1 MARLGYALTAMVTP
15 FADDLSVDHKR
26 AAELAEYLVAHKSDG
41 LVVAGTTGESP
52 TLSAEEKLGLFRTVR
67 DAVGPDIVVIG
78 GTGSNDTRSS
88 IELTRA
94 ASELGIL
101 DGVMLV
107 GPYYNKPSQ
116 EGLYQHFRACSQA
129 TDLPVVL
136 YNVPGRTG
144 KNIETDTVLRLAR
157 DLPNVVGLKEASGD
171 MTQISRICAGKPE
184 SLDVYSGEDAVT
196 LPMLS
201 VGCVGVISVVSH
213 LVGPDMADMIHAF
226 HAKDTRRAWHL
237 HYKLLDMFE
246 ACFLSSGNPA
256 CVKYGLEVCGFPVG
270 PSRLPVVPASEKD
283 RAQIR
288 QVCEALGIAGT

>member
-237 HYKLLDMFE
+237 HHKLLDMFE

>member
-15 FADDLSVDHKR
+15 FADDLSVDRKR

-52 TLSAEEKLGLFRTVR
+52 TLSAEEKLDLFKTVR

-78 GTGSNDTRSS
+78 GTGSNDTHKS

-171 MTQISRICAGKPE
+171 MTQISRICAGKPD

-196 LPMLS
+196 LPMLA

-226 HAKDTRRAWHL
+226 HAGDTRRAWQL

-283 RAQIR
+283 QAQIR
-288 QVCEALGIAGT
+288 QVCEALGIARA

>member
-52 TLSAEEKLGLFRTVR
+52 TLSAEEKLALFRTVR
-67 DAVGPDIVVIG
+67 DAVGPDTVVIG
-78 GTGSNDTRSS
+78 GTGSNDTRKSV
-88 IELTRA
+88 ELTRA

-116 EGLYQHFRACSQA
+116 EGLYQHFLACSRA

-157 DLPNVVGLKEASGD
+157 DLTNVVGLKEASGD
-171 MTQISRICAGKPE
+171 MTQISRICAAKPD
-184 SLDVYSGEDAVT
+184 SLDVYSGEDAAT

-226 HAKDTRRAWHL
+226 HARDTRRAWQL

-283 RAQIR
+283 QARIR
-288 QVCEALGIAGT
+288 QVCEALGIAGA